1 MATEEAEPCLL
12 DQILGHSLTAVLI
25 DVDVSVPILGEI
37 AKGFEGGTVNGR
49 LAQVDEVGTQSA
61 HRVLGDRG
69 ENVGGGKSDQV
80 VA

>member
-1 MATEEAEPCLL
+1 MATEEAEPGLL

-69 ENVGGGKSDQV
+69 ENVGGGESDQV